1 MVAMNWKRIMGASAA
16 FMIVALVLSPVRM
29 WDGQEVFTLT
39 LTADTAANM
48 DSLSY
53 HARPYEREGAQL
65 SEYYLKEDP
74 TDMERLFE
82 PVTVSSNRQF
92 TVAVPT
98 FGTDY
103 FYGLWKKS
111 GMYEH
116 VTLMGKTKSGDRK
129 FKRVSVKATEPID
142 MK

>member
-1 MVAMNWKRIMGASAA
+1 MDALNWKRIMGASAA
-16 FMIVALVLSPVRM
+16 CALAALVLSPVRM
-29 WDGQEVFTLT
+29 WDGQKVFTLT

-48 DSLSY
+48 DSLFY
-53 HARPYEREGAQL
+53 HARPYEMEDVQL
-65 SEYYLKEDP
+65 SEYYLKQDP

-92 TVAVPT
+92 LVAVPT
-98 FGTDY
+98 FGTDR

-116 VTLMGKTKSGDRK
+116 VTLMGMTKSGDRK
-129 FKRVSVKATEPID
+129 FKRVSVNTTEPID
-142 MK
+142 LK